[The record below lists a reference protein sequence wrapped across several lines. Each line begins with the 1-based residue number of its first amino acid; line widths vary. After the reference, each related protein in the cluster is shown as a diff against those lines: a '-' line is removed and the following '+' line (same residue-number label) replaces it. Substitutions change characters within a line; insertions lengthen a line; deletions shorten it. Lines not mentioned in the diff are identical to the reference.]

1 MRKPTKKRKPRKVRS
16 KSWPAPVA
24 GWIANQ
30 NISAPVKDAP
40 QGAWA
45 LDNVLP
51 TATGGEIRRG
61 SDVFAT
67 MPTTTKP
74 VLSLFSYKNGN
85 QEKLFAANENQI
97 ADITAAPVNKLTGQ
111 TGGDWSVV
119 QFVNADGAAFLRGVN
134 GMNTP
139 FVYDGTNFVTTPAL
153 TFPSGSTVTPD
164 KLSRVWQFKNR
175 LFFIQKES
183 MDAWYLPVSVI
194 GGALVRLP
202 LGGVF
207 SRGGSL
213 LFGSS
218 WSIESG
224 DGPNEYCAFV
234 STEGEVAVFSGSNPG
249 DAADWTRVGVYR
261 IGKPLGAKAF
271 FRGGGDLIIATS
283 LGLVPLS
290 QAMQRDYAALS
301 ASAISVNIET
311 AWNAT
316 VDERDSSAWHCE
328 IWPEK
333 QIAVVCLPTLTGT
346 EKQMFVVNTRT
357 AAWSRWTG
365 WDGKCLEVFNG
376 RLLFGSEN
384 GKIVEGYVGGSDQ
397 GMPYTF
403 TYIPLFEDMDNALA
417 LKIAKMA
424 RGVIRTAI
432 PVEVQVTIQ
441 TDYIVS
447 LPPVPQ
453 APSIPASNE
462 WGAAIWGQGVWGV
475 GRVKEIQQD
484 WDSVDGE
491 GYAMAPAMRI
501 TSGALVPIDAEIVRI
516 DVTYEQTDIVV

>member
-40 QGAWA
+40 QGAWV

-51 TATGGEIRRG
+51 TATGGETRRG

-67 MPTTTKP
+67 MPTATKP

-85 QEKLFAANENQI
+85 QEKLFAANENEI
-97 ADITAAPVNKLTGQ
+97 ADITTAPVNLLTGR
-111 TGGDWSVV
+111 TGGDWSVA
-119 QFVNADGAAFLRGVN
+119 QFVNADGAVFLRGVS
-134 GMNTP
+134 GMDAP
-139 FVYDGTNFVTTPAL
+139 FVFDGASFGTTPAL
-153 TFPSGSTVTPD
+153 TFPVGITVTAD
-164 KLSRVWQFKNR
+164 KLSRVWQYKNR

-202 LGGVF
+202 LAGVF
-207 SRGGSL
+207 ARGGSL

-249 DAADWTRVGVYR
+249 DADDWAKVGVYR

-311 AWNAT
+311 AWNST
-316 VDERDSSAWHCE
+316 VDERDSAAWHCE

-333 QIAVVCLPTLTGT
+333 QIAVVCMPTLTGT
-346 EKQMFVVNTRT
+346 EKQMYVVNTRT

-397 GMPYTF
+397 GAPYTT
-403 TYIPLFEDMDNALA
+403 TYIPLFEDMGNPLA

-424 RGVIRTAI
+424 RGVVRTAI

-453 APSIPASNE
+453 APSIPPSNE
-462 WGAAIWGQGVWGV
+462 WGAAIWGQGVWGA

-484 WDSVDGE
+484 WDSADGE
-491 GYAMAPAMRI
+491 GYAVAPAMRM

-516 DVTYEQTDIVV
+516 DVTFEVTDIVV